1 MKKGFTLIE
10 LLVVI
15 AIIAILASIV
25 MVAMSGARNKARD
38 ARLQGDLSQVRTL
51 AELINDDEG
60 SYVLVCT
67 TTASLGIDTG
77 TNYSTQLGVVQ
88 SDIEDQ
94 ESTTTCYADSD
105 SYCISV
111 WLLTPGIENPHY
123 CIDSYGIAVAT
134 ASACVGHVEGC
145 NGETL

>member
-1 MKKGFTLIE
+1 
-10 LLVVI
+10 
-15 AIIAILASIV
+15 